1 MNNEF
6 GYLDVIPFKEVD
18 EKEQKLAIVNQKE
31 DKLELK
37 VKDVEKFNTFD
48 FYNGEFGKLI
58 ETGNFYGINSTYQ
71 PLTLY
76 RCSINSSSFKSISHS
91 IISSQMYV
99 VGNQALSPIVH
110 FTNETKIKKIIYYND
125 NIKYIFPSKS
135 MIIKRKENEMN
146 VEAKKE
152 KEKIISRIDYDDNKI
167 IIKLINSYRHSGN
180 IYNLNIRPISYFE
193 ISFKKSVDFNMI
205 LKLSNRLDS
214 ILHLFLYTSGRS
226 KQLTLYDT
234 KKNSYEFYNLK
245 NKDKEEK
252 QPTFYLDKRENN
264 ISNFNKL
271 FNLFIS
277 INNDNSNSFFPFLHF
292 DRKVVST
299 EIQFLEYYRVL
310 EYTDTEMRKKLHQEK
325 NKTFLIDLLKK
336 YPKIKDTYFKDK
348 NDDEIEEEIRSLR
361 NYYSH
366 NGYYIKELPIPTF
379 KPKRYKKI
387 DTQWVYDVKN
397 FIKAVAYLEVYSL
410 ANIIVDENYIIT
422 HLK

>member
-1 MNNEF
+1 MDNEF
-6 GYLDVIPFKEVD
+6 GYLDVIPFEEID
-18 EKEQKLAIVNQKE
+18 EKEQKLAIVNQE
-31 DKLELK
+31 DDKLELK
-37 VKDVEKFNTFD
+37 VKDVEKFNTFG

-58 ETGNFYGINSTYQ
+58 ETGIFYGINSNYQ

-110 FTNETKIKKIIYYND
+110 FTDKTKIKKIIYYND

-135 MIIKRKENEMN
+135 MIIKRKVNEMN
-146 VEAKKE
+146 IEAKKE
-152 KEKIISRIDYDDNKI
+152 KEKIISSIDYDGNKI
-167 IIKLINSYRHSGN
+167 TIKLISSYRHSGN

-193 ISFKKSVDFNMI
+193 ISFKKSVDFNMV
-205 LKLSNRLDS
+205 LKISNRLDS

-245 NKDKEEK
+245 NKDKEKK

-292 DRKVVST
+292 DRKVVSS

-310 EYTDTEMRKKLHQEK
+310 EYTDTETRKKLHQDK
-325 NKTFLIDLLKK
+325 NKKFLIDLLKK
-336 YPKIKDTYFKDK
+336 YPKIKVIYFKEQK
-348 NDDEIEEEIRSLR
+348 DDEIEEEIRALR

-379 KPKRYKKI
+379 KPKRYKTI
-387 DTQWVYDVKN
+387 DAQWLYDVKN
-397 FIKAVAYLEVYSL
+397 FIKAIAYLEVYSL
-410 ANIIVDENYIIT
+410 AGITVDENYIIT

>member
-1 MNNEF
+1 MDNEF
-6 GYLDVIPFKEVD
+6 GYLDVIPFEEID
-18 EKEQKLAIVNQKE
+18 EKEQKLAIVNQE
-31 DKLELK
+31 DDKLELK
-37 VKDVEKFNTFD
+37 VKDVEKFNTFG

-58 ETGNFYGINSTYQ
+58 ETGIFYGINSNYQ

-110 FTNETKIKKIIYYND
+110 FTDKTKIKKIIYYND

-135 MIIKRKENEMN
+135 MIIKRKVNEMN
-146 VEAKKE
+146 IEAKKE
-152 KEKIISRIDYDDNKI
+152 KEKIISSIDYDGNKI
-167 IIKLINSYRHSGN
+167 TIKLISSYRHSGN

-193 ISFKKSVDFNMI
+193 ISFKKSVDFNMV
-205 LKLSNRLDS
+205 LKISNRLDS
-214 ILHLFLYTSGRS
+214 ILYLFLYTSGRS

-245 NKDKEEK
+245 NKDKEKK

-292 DRKVVST
+292 DRKVVSS

-310 EYTDTEMRKKLHQEK
+310 EYTDTETRKKLHQDK
-325 NKTFLIDLLKK
+325 NKKFLIDLLKK
-336 YPKIKDTYFKDK
+336 YPKIKVIYFKEQK
-348 NDDEIEEEIRSLR
+348 DDEIEEEIRALR

-379 KPKRYKKI
+379 KPKRYKTI
-387 DTQWVYDVKN
+387 DAQWLYDVKN
-397 FIKAVAYLEVYSL
+397 FIKAIAYLEVYSL
-410 ANIIVDENYIIT
+410 AGITVDENYIIT

>member
-6 GYLDVIPFKEVD
+6 GYLDVIPFKEID

-37 VKDVEKFNTFD
+37 VKDVEKFSTFG
-48 FYNGEFGKLI
+48 FYHGEFGKLI
-58 ETGNFYGINSTYQ
+58 ETGIFYGINSTYQ

-91 IISSQMYV
+91 IVSSQMYV
-99 VGNQALSPIVH
+99 VGNQALSPITH
-110 FTNETKIKKIIYYND
+110 FTNKTKIKKIIYYND

-146 VEAKKE
+146 IEAKKE
-152 KEKIISRIDYDDNKI
+152 KERFISCIDYEDNRI

-180 IYNLNIRPISYFE
+180 IYNLNIKPIAYFE
-193 ISFKKSVDFNMI
+193 ISFKKSVDFDMA
-205 LKLSNRLDS
+205 LKISNRLDS
-214 ILHLFLYTSGRS
+214 IIHLFLYTSGRS

-245 NKDKEEK
+245 NEDKEEK

-271 FNLFIS
+271 FNLFIE
-277 INNDNSNSFFPFLHF
+277 INNDNSNSFFPFLNF

-310 EYTDTEMRKKLHQEK
+310 EYTDTEMRKKLNKGKK
-325 NKTFLIDLLKK
+325 NTFLIDLLKK
-336 YPKIKDTYFKDK
+336 YPIIKETYFKDEK
-348 NDDEIEEEIRSLR
+348 DDEIEEEIRALR

-379 KPKRYKKI
+379 KPVRYKKI
-387 DTQWVYDVKN
+387 DVQWLYDVKN
-397 FIKAVAYLEVYSL
+397 FIKAVAYLEIYSL
-410 ANIIVDENYIIT
+410 SDIIVDESYIIT
-422 HLK
+422 HLN

>member
-6 GYLDVIPFKEVD
+6 GYLDLIPFEEVD

-37 VKDVEKFNTFD
+37 VKDVEKFSTFG
-48 FYNGEFGKLI
+48 FYRGEFGKLI
-58 ETGNFYGINSTYQ
+58 ETGIFYGINSTYQ

-76 RCSINSSSFKSISHS
+76 RCSINSSSYKSIPHS
-91 IISSQMYV
+91 IVSSQMYV
-99 VGNQALSPIVH
+99 VGNQRLSPIVH
-110 FTNETKIKKIIYYND
+110 FTSKTKIKKIIYYND

-135 MIIKRKENEMN
+135 MTIKREKNEMN
-146 VEAKKE
+146 IEAKKE
-152 KEKIISRIDYDDNKI
+152 KEKIISRIDYEGNKI
-167 IIKLINSYRHSGN
+167 IVKLINNYRYNGN
-180 IYNLNIRPISYFE
+180 IYNFNIKPISYFE
-193 ISFKKSVDFNMI
+193 ISFRKSVDFDMV
-205 LKLSNRLDS
+205 LKISNRLDS

-245 NKDKEEK
+245 NEDKEEK

-271 FNLFIS
+271 LYLFIN
-277 INNDNSNSFFPFLHF
+277 INSDNSNSFFPFLHF
-292 DRKVVST
+292 DRKVVSN

-310 EYTDTEMRKKLHQEK
+310 EYTDTEMRKKLNKGK
-325 NKTFLIDLLKK
+325 NKKFLIDLLKK
-336 YPKIKDTYFKDK
+336 YPKIKNTYF
-348 NDDEIEEEIRSLR
+348 NEQQDEMVEEEIRSLR

-366 NGYYIKELPIPTF
+366 SGYYIENLPIPTE
-379 KPKRYKKI
+379 KPIRYKKV
-387 DTQWVYDVKN
+387 DVQWLYDVKN

-410 ANIIVDENYIIT
+410 AGIIVDESYIIT